1 MMQEVSADNCKIII
15 ENTDTVKGQEDK
27 ILPLIPAYY
36 ADKFKRISGENRYQ
50 ELLAG
55 YLLYRYLGITSDEQL
70 VRNEHGKPDIAPKYK
85 EDITAHFNLA
95 HSGSYVVLAISDN
108 PVGVDIERKDR
119 MNWKVARRI
128 LRPDQLAK
136 LESYKDDPERLQYE
150 FTKYWTQY
158 EAIMKLVGTGFAGEL
173 DEAAMREYEKHV
185 AFKELDEYVIAIARQ
200 IYIHEDA
207 HRHQP

>member
-1 MMQEVSADNCKIII
+1 MLMEKDVSTNNCKIII

-55 YLLYRYLGITSDEQL
+55 YMLYRYLGITSDEQL
-70 VRNEHGKPDIAPKYK
+70 VRSEHGKPDIAPGYRC
-85 EDITAHFNLA
+85 DIKAHFNLA
-95 HSGSYVVLAISDN
+95 HSGSYVVLAISDC

-119 MNWKVARRI
+119 LNWKVARRI
-128 LRPDQLAK
+128 LRADQLAK
-136 LESYKDDPERLQYE
+136 LESYKDDAKMLQCE

-158 EAIMKLVGTGFAGEL
+158 EAIMKLIGTGFAGEL
-173 DEAAMREYEKHV
+173 DEAAMREHEKHV
-185 AFKELDEYVIAIARQ
+185 VFKELDGYVIAIAQ
-200 IYIHEDA
+200 
-207 HRHQP
+207 